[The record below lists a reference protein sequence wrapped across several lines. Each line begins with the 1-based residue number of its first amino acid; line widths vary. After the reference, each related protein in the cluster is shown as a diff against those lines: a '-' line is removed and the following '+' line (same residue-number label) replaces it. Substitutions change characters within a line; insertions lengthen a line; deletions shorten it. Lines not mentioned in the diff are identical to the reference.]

1 MKEKVLSP
9 NMSKKLSRL
18 EGRKLQD
25 SSCDSIEVLW
35 SMKLPV
41 TQITQQAKSKS
52 KMLRNKIKS
61 QYLYRCQHC
70 RHTHVLSSMP
80 PGLVRNAISFLL
92 SHSNASASLIFLAP
106 LLYSA
111 AVSLNNMS
119 SKLEDIVLS

>member
-9 NMSKKLSRL
+9 NMGKKLSRL

-35 SMKLPV
+35 SMELPV
-41 TQITQQAKSKS
+41 TQITQQANSKS

-70 RHTHVLSSMP
+70 RHTHVLSNMP
-80 PGLVRNAISFLL
+80 PGLVRHAISFLPSYSFFL
-92 SHSNASASLIFLAP
+92 FSKQDDNCILQCQLQHYVFQIITHS
-106 LLYSA
+106 
-111 AVSLNNMS
+111 MS
-119 SKLEDIVLS
+119 

>member
-9 NMSKKLSRL
+9 NVSKKLSRL

-52 KMLRNKIKS
+52 KVLRNK
-61 QYLYRCQHC
+61 
-70 RHTHVLSSMP
+70 
-80 PGLVRNAISFLL
+80 
-92 SHSNASASLIFLAP
+92 
-106 LLYSA
+106 
-111 AVSLNNMS
+111 
-119 SKLEDIVLS
+119 